1 MADTTVRFPMKMVT
15 CYAWRF
21 FQFSKNNTIKYS
33 KRGRLHFKYNFK
45 ISENFPFRVCLFFSD
60 VIKEREIQSQIIQ
73 FIARSGYGH
82 AQLLIS
88 KASFICPILSMAY

>member
-1 MADTTVRFPMKMVT
+1 MHGD
-15 CYAWRF
+15 
-21 FQFSKNNTIKYS
+21 FSSFLKTIRLNIVNVAGFILNTI
-33 KRGRLHFKYNFK
+33 LNFEFLKK

-73 FIARSGYGH
+73 FIARSGYGY